1 MSVPLQILR
10 EAWADPAIG
19 LPLYATEGA
28 AGADIRANFPAD
40 QRAGGVVIAPM
51 ARVLIPTG
59 LRMAIPAGHE
69 VQIRPR
75 SGLAL
80 RHGISLPNTPATIDA
95 DYRGPVMVPLINL
108 GDAPFTVAHGER
120 IAQMILAPVLR
131 ASFIEV
137 AELDDTVRGQGGFG
151 STGRG

>member
-1 MSVPLQILR
+1 MSVPLPILR
-10 EAWADPAIG
+10 EGWADPAVG
-19 LPLYATEGA
+19 LPVYATEGA
-28 AGADIRANFPAD
+28 AGADIRANLPAE
-40 QRAGGVVIAPM
+40 QRACGITIAPM

-80 RHGISLPNTPATIDA
+80 RHGISLPNTPATIDS

-108 GDAPFTVAHGER
+108 GPEPFVVAHGDR

-131 ASFIEV
+131 AAFTEV
-137 AELDDTVRGQGGFG
+137 AELDDTARGQGGFG